1 MSLEIELFEFKLV
14 NDACLIEICY
24 LNVPVYHFAVN
35 QHQTSSN
42 FDLSRCNN
50 SQKSLP

>member
-1 MSLEIELFEFKLV
+1 MSLKIELFEFKLV
-14 NDACLIEICY
+14 NDACLIGFRY
-24 LNVPVYHFAVN
+24 LNVPVYHFVIN

-50 SQKSLP
+50 SRKSLP